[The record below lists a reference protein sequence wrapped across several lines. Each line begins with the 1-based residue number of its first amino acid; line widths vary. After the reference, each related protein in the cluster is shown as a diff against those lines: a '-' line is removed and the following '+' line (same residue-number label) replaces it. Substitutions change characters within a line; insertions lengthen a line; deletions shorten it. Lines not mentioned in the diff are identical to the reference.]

1 MKRCSR
7 TPRAGAEGATTTTP
21 KNPVDAVVAVCYRCN
36 LRCLTCDLADRGDE
50 RLAPATLAR
59 LPRSLQYVNVT
70 GGEPLLLDDVAPCVR
85 AAYKATGAQITI
97 STNGTLP
104 ERAAEVVRELLPDV
118 FDLRVAV
125 SVDGLEAT
133 HDHIRRA
140 PGAFRKA
147 VDTIEKL
154 SPLLGRNL
162 HVAFTISAAN
172 AAEFAG
178 VARLADEYGLPLS
191 LALTHT
197 SEHYFRPR
205 EGAVPDERAAL
216 GAVAEATDYYLRR
229 VSPRAAARAY
239 FAAGLGRVAAGR
251 RRPLP
256 CRAGDRFFYV
266 DPAADVYL
274 CNMRG
279 DVLGNLGR
287 QTFDEIWGGEAR
299 RELLPSTGKECPLQ
313 CWMVCTARTSIK
325 DRPVRLACWAARA
338 YARRAL
344 GLPVTP

>member
-1 MKRCSR
+1 M
-7 TPRAGAEGATTTTP
+7 
-21 KNPVDAVVAVCYRCN
+21 CYRCN

-50 RLAPATLAR
+50 RLDAATLR
-59 LPRSLQYVNVT
+59 KLTRSLEYVNVT
-70 GGEPLLLDDVAPCVR
+70 GGEPLLLDDIVPCVR
-85 AAYKATGAQITI
+85 AVYEATGAQITI
-97 STNGTLP
+97 STNGMLP
-104 ERAAEVVRELLPDV
+104 ERAAEVVREFAADV
-118 FDLRVAV
+118 PDLRVAV

-133 HDHIRRA
+133 HDHIRQA

-147 VDTIEKL
+147 VATVEKL
-154 SPLLGRNL
+154 RPLLGRNL
-162 HVAFTISAAN
+162 HLAFTISAAN

-205 EGAVPDERAAL
+205 EGAVPDERAAA

-229 VSPRAAARAY
+229 LSPRAAARAY

-279 DVLGNLGR
+279 DVLGNLER
-287 QTFDEIWGGEAR
+287 QSFDEVWAGGAR
-299 RELLPSTGKECPLQ
+299 SRLLPSTGEACPLQ

-325 DRPVRLACWAARA
+325 DHPVRLACWAAAA

-344 GLPVTP
+344 GLQAKV

>member
-1 MKRCSR
+1 L
-7 TPRAGAEGATTTTP
+7 
-21 KNPVDAVVAVCYRCN
+21 CYRCN

-50 RLAPATLAR
+50 RLDPATLAR

-70 GGEPLLLDDVAPCVR
+70 GGEPLLLDDVVACVR
-85 AAYKATGAQITI
+85 AAYEATGARITI
-97 STNGTLP
+97 STNATLP
-104 ERAAEVVRELLPDV
+104 ERAGEAVRELLADV
-118 FDLRVAV
+118 RDLRVAV
-125 SVDGLEAT
+125 SLDGLEAT
-133 HDHIRRA
+133 HDHIRQA

-147 VDTIEKL
+147 IATNEKL

-162 HVAFTISAAN
+162 HLAFTISAAN
-172 AAEFAG
+172 AAEFSG

-216 GAVAEATDYYLRR
+216 GAVAEATRHYLRR

-256 CRAGDRFFYV
+256 CRAGDRFFYL
-266 DPAADVYL
+266 DPAGDVYL
-274 CNMRG
+274 CNIRG
-279 DVLGNLGR
+279 DILGNLRR
-287 QTFDEIWGGEAR
+287 QTFDDVWAADAR
-299 RELLPSTGKECPLQ
+299 RRLLPSTGEACPLQ

-325 DRPVRLACWAARA
+325 DHPARVACWAARA

-344 GLPVTP
+344 GLPATP

>member
-1 MKRCSR
+1 M
-7 TPRAGAEGATTTTP
+7 P
-21 KNPVDAVVAVCYRCN
+21 KGPVDAVVAVCYRCN

-50 RLAPATLAR
+50 RLDAATLR
-59 LPRSLQYVNVT
+59 KLPRSLQYVNVT
-70 GGEPLLLDDVAPCVR
+70 GGEPLLLDDLVPCVR
-85 AAYKATGAQITI
+85 AAYEATGAQITI

-104 ERAAEVVRELLPDV
+104 ERAAEAVRELSPDV
-118 FDLRVAV
+118 RDLRVAV

-133 HDHIRRA
+133 HDHIRQA
-140 PGAFRKA
+140 PGSFRKA
-147 VDTIEKL
+147 IRTVEEL

-162 HVAFTISAAN
+162 HLAFTISAAN

-178 VARLADEYGLPLS
+178 VARLADEYRLPLS

-216 GAVAEATDYYLRR
+216 GAAVEATRYYLRR

-256 CRAGDRFFYV
+256 CRAGDRFFYL

-287 QTFDEIWGGEAR
+287 RAFDDVWGGDAR
-299 RELLPSTGKECPLQ
+299 GRLLPSTGEACPVQ
-313 CWMVCTARTSIK
+313 CWMVCTARTSLK
-325 DRPVRLACWAARA
+325 DHPVRLACWAAWA

-344 GLPVTP
+344 GLPASP

>member
-1 MKRCSR
+1 M
-7 TPRAGAEGATTTTP
+7 P
-21 KNPVDAVVAVCYRCN
+21 KGPIDAVVAVCYRCN
-36 LRCLTCDLADRGDE
+36 LSCLTCDLADRGDE
-50 RLAPATLAR
+50 RLDAATLR
-59 LPRSLQYVNVT
+59 KLPRSLQYVNVT
-70 GGEPLLLDDVAPCVR
+70 GGEPLLLDDLVPCVR
-85 AAYKATGAQITI
+85 AVYEATGAQITI
-97 STNGTLP
+97 STNGMLP
-104 ERAAEVVRELLPDV
+104 ERAVEVVRELAADV
-118 FDLRVAV
+118 PDLRVAV

-147 VDTIEKL
+147 LTTVEKL

-162 HVAFTISAAN
+162 HLAFTISAAN

-216 GAVAEATDYYLRR
+216 GAVAEATRYYLRR
-229 VSPRAAARAY
+229 LSPRAAARAY
-239 FAAGLGRVAAGR
+239 FAAGLSRVATGR
-251 RRPLP
+251 PRPLP

-266 DPAADVYL
+266 DPSADVYL

-279 DVLGNLGR
+279 DVLGNLER
-287 QTFDEIWGGEAR
+287 QSFDEVWAGEAR
-299 RELLPSTGKECPLQ
+299 RRLLPSTGAACPVQ

-325 DRPVRLACWAARA
+325 DHPARVTCWAAAA

-344 GLPVTP
+344 GLQAKF

>member
-1 MKRCSR
+1 MARKG
-7 TPRAGAEGATTTTP
+7 PI
-21 KNPVDAVVAVCYRCN
+21 DAVVALCYRCN
-36 LRCLTCDLADRGDE
+36 LRCLTCDLAERGEE
-50 RLAPATLAR
+50 RLSPATLR
-59 LPRSLQYVNVT
+59 KLPRSLKYVNVT
-70 GGEPLLLDDVAPCVR
+70 GGEPLLLDDVVPCVR
-85 AAYKATGAQITI
+85 AVHDATGAQITI
-97 STNGTLP
+97 STNGTLA
-104 ERAAEVVRELLPDV
+104 ERTAEVVRELRGDV
-118 FDLRVAV
+118 AGLRVAV
-125 SVDGLEAT
+125 SLDGLEAT

-147 VDTIEKL
+147 IATIEKL

-205 EGAVPDERAAL
+205 EGAVPEERAAL
-216 GAVAEATDYYLRR
+216 GAVAEATRYYLRR
-229 VSPRAAARAY
+229 PSPRAAARAY
-239 FAAGLGRVAAGR
+239 FAAGLATVVTTG

-256 CRAGDRFFYV
+256 CRAGDRFFYL

-279 DVLGNLGR
+279 DKLGNLAL
-287 QTFDEIWGGEAR
+287 QTFDDVWAGDAR
-299 RELLPSTGKECPLQ
+299 RRLLPSTGEACPAQ

-325 DRPVRLACWAARA
+325 DHPVSPAWWAARA

-344 GLPVTP
+344 GLPAPAA